1 MNNISYITKE
11 FITKD
16 SLEKILKLANLKYN
30 LGGIKPFEI
39 RKIKHYWLLI

>member
-30 LGGIKPFEI
+30 LGGIKPFEN
-39 RKIKHYWLLI
+39 Y